1 MNVIQ
6 IAKRFFQQGFEDA
19 LDALATH
26 QPYFE
31 RLLAQLIRYLNLRA
45 SQSHRV
51 RP

>member
-6 IAKRFFQQGFEDA
+6 IAKRFFQQGFE
-19 LDALATH
+19 DALATH